1 MNTLDAIRAYVGS
14 PLRNITRVVTPVFV
28 LLLAMPCPGLAA
40 TFNVNSTADA
50 NNVNPGNGVCETGAG
65 NGICTLRAAIQESNA
80 SAAFPPDQIILP
92 AGTYV
97 LTGGL
102 LQITTSLSIVGG
114 GASSTIINGNNVS
127 SIFLISNPGTDP
139 IVNIS
144 GVTITNGNSGI
155 DFGAGFRVT
164 ADSSLSLANSIVS
177 ANNSSVGGVGITN
190 EGFLTVFRSAIRD
203 NVIDGGGGGLTGTGA
218 GILNTNVANIVE
230 STVSGNVGIRG
241 GGISNSGNLD
251 ITNSTISGN
260 SASMGGGIRN
270 ISGGVVNIAF
280 STITDNE
287 AGLETGEPLAN
298 RVGGGIANLGAG
310 QVNIGNS
317 ILARNTDGRLTSD
330 PLFAPDCFSNV
341 AFGFTS
347 FRGNLVGVLN
357 ANCDMRDTIF
367 GAPPLF
373 DMTGTEGAPLNPLIG
388 ALLNNGGPT
397 ATHSLLA
404 GSPAIDQGTGVTSA
418 TFFDCPSRDQRGL
431 SRPVDG
437 DGNGVDDC
445 DIGASEFG
453 AIPPEIVNPL
463 MSEPTLMTS
472 FSAIPTANGPAGTF
486 FITATFTNASTTAI
500 RRPFFEV
507 TELSGGNVLINASSG
522 PGGVGATL
530 TPDVGADQQLT
541 PAESMSAEFRI
552 GLQNS
557 VSVHFPGQCDGGTR
571 RIEGRMDERR
581 QRLGS

>member
-1 MNTLDAIRAYVGS
+1 MNTLDAIRARVGS

-28 LLLAMPCPGLAA
+28 VLLAMSCPGLAA
-40 TFNVNSTADA
+40 TFNVNSTADGTDA
-50 NNVNPGNGVCETGAG
+50 NPGNGVCETGAG

-97 LTGGL
+97 LTGGFL
-102 LQITTSLSIVGG
+102 EITASASIVGG
-114 GASSTIINGNNVS
+114 GANSTFIDGSNAS
-127 SIFLISNPGTDP
+127 SIFLISNSGSNP

-144 GVTITNGNSGI
+144 GVTIRNGNGGF
-155 DFGAGFRVT
+155 DFGTGIRVT
-164 ADSSLSLANSIVS
+164 PDSSLSLANSIVS
-177 ANNSSVGGVGITN
+177 GNTASVGGVGIAN
-190 EGFLTVFRSAIRD
+190 EGSLTVFRSTIRD

-218 GILNTNVANIVE
+218 GIFNTSVANIIE

-251 ITNSTISGN
+251 IRNSTISGN
-260 SASMGGGIRN
+260 SASVGGGIRN
-270 ISGGVVNIAF
+270 ISPGVVNIAF

-298 RVGGGIANLGAG
+298 RVGGGIFNLG

-317 ILARNTDGRLTSD
+317 ILARNTDARLTSD
-330 PLFAPDCFSNV
+330 PLFAPDCSSTA

-347 FRGNLVGVLN
+347 FRGNLVGVVN

-373 DMTGTEGAPLNPLIG
+373 DMTGTEGTPLNPLIG
-388 ALLNNGGPT
+388 ALSNNGGPT
-397 ATHSLLA
+397 ATHGLLV

-486 FITATFTNASTTAI
+486 FITATFTNTSTTAI

-557 VSVHFPGQCDGGTR
+557 VSVHFPGQRDGRTR
-571 RIEGRMDERR
+571 RVGGRMDERR
-581 QRLGS
+581 QRPGS